1 MNDKK
6 CNNFIIYCIAIPLIT
21 LLLLSNASFKQN
33 NITYLIN
40 HKKMGITMILYTCMV
55 LYFFYRVMSKY
66 LYTQNYFKLS
76 YFIFIG
82 FVFLSLLSPYHS
94 PGSFDSTL
102 HVMLSIMT
110 CIYYIRIITQLL
122 KQISF
127 INYQYFLVF
136 SYQYFLL
143 LSSCVGVF
151 YLFGCINSFIQGLF
165 IIGNSI
171 FLYQIK
177 TKL

>member
-1 MNDKK
+1 MH
-6 CNNFIIYCIAIPLIT
+6 CHPAYHFIIVIKCF
-21 LLLLSNASFKQN
+21 FKQN

-40 HKKMGITMILYTCMV
+40 HKKMGMTMILYTCMV

-94 PGSFDSTL
+94 PGSFHSTF
-102 HVMLSIMT
+102 HVVLSIMT
-110 CIYYIRIITQLL
+110 CIYYIRIMTQLL

-127 INYQYFLVF
+127 INYHYFLHF

-143 LSSCVGVF
+143 LSSCIGDF

-165 IIGNSI
+165 IIGNSV